1 MNLGIRI
8 ISQPALWPEI
18 ADRLG
23 RLQETLQ
30 VDLQLPAQPEPYWK
44 DQRLCLLECAG
55 ETNAGMDQ
63 IEAAFRQLC
72 GEQATALTHREN
84 ELELDVFRSIP
95 ELLTDPSKAFIV
107 CSAYIGL
114 DQAEDNHEER
124 SKRQ

>member
-1 MNLGIRI
+1 MNIGIRI
-8 ISQPALWPEI
+8 ISQPALWSEM

-23 RLQETLQ
+23 RLQETIQ
-30 VDLQLPAQPEPYWK
+30 VDLHLPEQPEPYWK
-44 DQRLCLLECAG
+44 DQRLCLECAG
-55 ETNAGMDQ
+55 ETNAGMDL

-72 GEQATALTHREN
+72 GEKATALTHRDN

-107 CSAYIGL
+107 CSAYIGF
-114 DQAEDNHEER
+114 DQAEANHEER

>member
-1 MNLGIRI
+1 MNIGIRI

-44 DQRLCLLECAG
+44 DQRLCLLECAR

-72 GEQATALTHREN
+72 GEKATELARREN

-95 ELLTDPSKAFIV
+95 ELLADPSKAFIV
-107 CSAYIGL
+107 CRAYIWF
-114 DQAEDNHEER
+114 DQSEDNHEER

>member
-1 MNLGIRI
+1 MNIGIRI

-23 RLQETLQ
+23 RLQETIQ
-30 VDLQLPAQPEPYWK
+30 VDLQLPAQPGPYWK

-55 ETNAGMDQ
+55 ETNVGMDQ

-84 ELELDVFRSIP
+84 VLELDVFRSIP
-95 ELLTDPSKAFIV
+95 ELLADPSKAFIV
-107 CSAYIGL
+107 CRAFFRL
-114 DQAEDNHEER
+114 NQVEN
-124 SKRQ
+124 

>member
-1 MNLGIRI
+1 MNIGIRI

-30 VDLQLPAQPEPYWK
+30 VDLHLPEQPEPYWK

-55 ETNAGMDQ
+55 ETNAGMDL

-72 GEQATALTHREN
+72 GEKATELARREN

-95 ELLTDPSKAFIV
+95 ELLANPSKAFIV
-107 CSAYIGL
+107 CRAFFRL
-114 DQAEDNHEER
+114 NQVEN
-124 SKRQ
+124 